1 VKTIRSDKPKPPS
14 SPDFWNVFDNAPV
27 GIAILTLAGDVLEVN
42 RALCRI
48 LGCKKNQFRKRKID
62 QSLFPKFSD
71 EDRTKI
77 RDLLDGKIQQFER
90 EKQYVHK
97 SGRSVW
103 SLTSVGMDCDQ
114 DGEPL
119 HLIMHVQDISKYNNA
134 ERMRQPLVHELNE
147 RVKELTALHRTA
159 RLLQDHER
167 APGILLQELVDI
179 LPAAFDQPDLAA
191 ARILLDGVE
200 YRSTHFG
207 SSSWTQSAQFTTAS
221 GKHGLVE
228 IAYAESRR
236 GQTRLPFLP
245 EEKSLLDSIAEMLQ
259 LYLDRK
265 EAQESVERI
274 TRELVERNKELWN
287 LQQEMGRV
295 GQAAALGWM
304 TGAIAHELGTPLNS
318 VLGYTQL
325 LAQEDLPE
333 KPRRHVKTIE
343 SQVRRMAGIVQY
355 YLDRTRGSTSR
366 RSQVNLNDLVS
377 ETLLLLKPVFAE
389 KSVEVMTQLS
399 ESLPL
404 LNAHSGSVQRVLI
417 NLLNNAID
425 SLGQERRITISTYTV
440 QASEQQRSGVNIEIS
455 DTGAGISPDRLPKVF
470 DFFMTTK
477 SPANGTGLGLAVCQE
492 IVKEHGGKIAINS
505 QVEKGTTVKI
515 FFPTDPAN
523 DRSLANG

>member
-1 VKTIRSDKPKPPS
+1 MLMQEI
-14 SPDFWNVFDNAPV
+14 
-27 GIAILTLAGDVLEVN
+27 VN
-42 RALCRI
+42 
-48 LGCKKNQFRKRKID
+48 
-62 QSLFPKFSD
+62 
-71 EDRTKI
+71 
-77 RDLLDGKIQQFER
+77 
-90 EKQYVHK
+90 
-97 SGRSVW
+97 
-103 SLTSVGMDCDQ
+103 
-114 DGEPL
+114 
-119 HLIMHVQDISKYNNA
+119 
-134 ERMRQPLVHELNE
+134 
-147 RVKELTALHRTA
+147 
-159 RLLQDHER
+159 
-167 APGILLQELVDI
+167 I
-179 LPAAFDQPDLAA
+179 LPVAFDQAELAA

-200 YRSTHFG
+200 YKSMNFG
-207 SSSWTQSAQFTTAS
+207 SSSSTQSAQFTTAG

-228 IAYAESRR
+228 IAYSESGLGR
-236 GQTRLPFLP
+236 TKLPFLP

-265 EAQESVERI
+265 EAQESVEKI

-343 SQVRRMAGIVQY
+343 SQVQRMAGIVQY

-366 RSQVNLNDLVS
+366 RSPVNLNDLVS

-389 KSVEVMTQLS
+389 KSVQVITQLS

-417 NLLNNAID
+417 NLLNNAVH
-425 SLGQERRITISTYTV
+425 SLGQERRITISTSIA
-440 QASEQQRSGVNIEIS
+440 QPSEQQRSGINIEIS
-455 DTGAGISPDRLPKVF
+455 DTGAGISPDLLPKVF

-477 SPANGTGLGLAVCQE
+477 NPGSGTGLGLAVCQE

-505 QVEKGTTVKI
+505 QVGKGTTVII
-515 FFPTDPAN
+515 FFPTDPAKIA
-523 DRSLANG
+523 R

>member
-1 VKTIRSDKPKPPS
+1 MKTIRSDKPKSTS
-14 SPDFWNVFDNAPV
+14 SPDFRSVFDNAPV

-48 LGCKKNQFRKRKID
+48 LGREKSEFRKRKLEPSI
-62 QSLFPKFSD
+62 FPNFSD
-71 EDRTKI
+71 DDRRKI
-77 RDLLDGKIQQFER
+77 QDLLDGKIQRFEQ
-90 EKQYVHK
+90 EKQYVHR
-97 SGRSVW
+97 SGGSVW
-103 SLTSVGMDCDQ
+103 TLTSVGVDWDP

-119 HLIMHVQDISKYNNA
+119 RLIMHVQDISNYKGH
-134 ERMRQPLVHELNE
+134 EQKQSVVHDLNE

-167 APGILLQELVDI
+167 APGMLLQEIVNI
-179 LPAAFDQPDLAA
+179 LPAAFDRAALAA

-200 YRSTHFG
+200 YKSMNFG
-207 SSSWTQSAQFTTAS
+207 SSSSTQSAQFTIAG

-228 IAYAESRR
+228 IAYSESGLGR
-236 GQTRLPFLP
+236 TKLPFLP
-245 EEKSLLDSIAEMLQ
+245 EDKSLLDSIAEMLQ

-274 TRELVERNKELWN
+274 ARELVERNKELWN

-343 SQVRRMAGIVQY
+343 SQVQRMAGIVQY

-366 RSQVNLNDLVS
+366 RSPINLNDLVS

-389 KSVEVMTQLS
+389 KSVQVVAQLS

-417 NLLNNAID
+417 NLLNNAVD
-425 SLGQERRITISTYTV
+425 SLGQERRITIKTSI
-440 QASEQQRSGVNIEIS
+440 APPSEQQRSGINIEIS
-455 DTGAGISPDRLPKVF
+455 DTGAGISPDLLPKVF

-477 SPANGTGLGLAVCQE
+477 NPASGTGLGLAVCQE
-492 IVKEHGGKIAINS
+492 VVKEHGGKIAINS
-505 QVEKGTTVKI
+505 QVEKGTTVRI
-515 FFPTDPAN
+515 FFPTGPAN
-523 DRSLANG
+523 ERSRANG